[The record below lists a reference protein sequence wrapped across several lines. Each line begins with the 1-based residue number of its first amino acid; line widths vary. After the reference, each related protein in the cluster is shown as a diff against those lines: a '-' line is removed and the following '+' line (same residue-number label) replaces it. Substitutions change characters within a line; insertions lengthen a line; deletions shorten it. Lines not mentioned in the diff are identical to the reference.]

1 MVHQNRLKVNP
12 SKTELLI
19 VKPKKKKCTSFSIR
33 FGDADLNPS
42 PSAKILGLF
51 VDSELSWEKQVSQV
65 VRRCFFVLVGLSKIR
80 HRLPFE
86 TKKLLIVALVF
97 PHLHYCL
104 TVWGSCC
111 VTLRQRVQKAINFGA
126 RIVTGLSRREHVTP
140 ALESL
145 GWRRLDGMLEERDAA
160 MLHRLMSPG
169 APPAL
174 ANLVRSRSEVS
185 VRATRVVC
193 AGQLELPRVRTERGK
208 RTFPYRAVSVWNAGC
223 MNRL

>member
-1 MVHQNRLKVNP
+1 M
-12 SKTELLI
+12 
-19 VKPKKKKCTSFSIR
+19 
-33 FGDADLNPS
+33 
-42 PSAKILGLF
+42 
-51 VDSELSWEKQVSQV
+51 
-65 VRRCFFVLVGLSKIR
+65 
-80 HRLPFE
+80 
-86 TKKLLIVALVF
+86 
-97 PHLHYCL
+97 
-104 TVWGSCC
+104 
-111 VTLRQRVQKAINFGA
+111 QKALNFGA

-160 MLHRLMSPG
+160 MLHRVMSPG

-174 ANLVRSRSEVS
+174 ADLVRSRSEVS
-185 VRATRVVC
+185 VRATRGVC